1 MPMRALIDLPTIEY
15 LDGEAYP
22 KVSPRFTHARVQAR
36 LSAILVAAAE
46 KRGWVGTELDVLPG
60 AVDGTK
66 TAFVPDLAFVSSERL
81 AALSAAE
88 REEPPFSPDI
98 AIEIWSLSNDRRYLD
113 RKIAKYLATGAFVV
127 LDVNPNDR
135 TIVAHDAHGARRF
148 IVGDAFEHAAIPW
161 LHFQVGEAFQ
171 DLDD

>member
-36 LSAILVAAAE
+36 LTAILVAAAGT
-46 KRGWVGTELDVLPG
+46 RGWVGTELDVLPG

-66 TAFVPDLAFVSSERL
+66 TAFVPDLAFLSSERL
-81 AALSAAE
+81 AALNAAD

-98 AIEIWSLSNDRRYLD
+98 AVEIWSPSNERRYLD
-113 RKIAKYLATGAFVV
+113 RKIAKYLATGALVV
-127 LDVNPNDR
+127 LDVNPYDR
-135 TIVAHDAHGARRF
+135 TIVAHDPRSVRRF
-148 IVGDAFEHAAIPW
+148 DAGETFEHAAVPW
-161 LHFQVGEAFQ
+161 LGFQVAEAFQ
-171 DLDD
+171 DLDR